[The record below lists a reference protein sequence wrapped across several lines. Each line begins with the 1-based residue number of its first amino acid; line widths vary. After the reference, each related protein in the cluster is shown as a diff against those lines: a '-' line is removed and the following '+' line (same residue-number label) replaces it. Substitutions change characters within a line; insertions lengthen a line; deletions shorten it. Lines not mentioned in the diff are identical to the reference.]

1 MDAQLPINIIVGAV
15 EMPLLFI
22 MVILGITAYFRGK
35 DTAVKYAI
43 IAFPVIMFL
52 NLLALIVSEM
62 FPHNNS
68 VQSLLEPSNN
78 ILTILVF
85 IGCLVALETGVRW
98 YIRGKGPVILCLV
111 VSFGL
116 YALSSLLIFLDTYF
130 AINGNGVPLAALMT
144 GVAAYL
150 AGISAM
156 IVALLPAHVG
166 KASR

>member
-1 MDAQLPINIIVGAV
+1 MADSLPINIIIGAA
-15 EMPLLFI
+15 EIPLLFI
-22 MVILGITAYFRGK
+22 LIVLGLAAYLKGK
-35 DTAVKYAI
+35 DTAVKYAL

-52 NLLALIVSEM
+52 NFLALIVSQI
-62 FPHNNS
+62 FPTNGS
-68 VQSLLEPSNN
+68 VQKLFEPSNN

-98 YIRGKGPVILCLV
+98 YIKSKGPVILCLV

-116 YALSSLLIFLDTYF
+116 YALSGLLIFLDSYF
-130 AINGNGVPLAALMT
+130 AINGNVVPPAALIT

-156 IVALLPAHVG
+156 IVALLRPKPQLA
-166 KASR
+166 